1 MLYLIGLLLLVLLA
15 FGPQLWV
22 RHVLAKYSAPRSD
35 LPGTGGELA
44 EHLVDHYELAKV
56 TVVPTDEGDHYDPVR
71 KTIGLSRYVME
82 GRSLTAVVTAAH
94 EVGHAIQDQTRYPPL
109 IARTR
114 MARTAMIV
122 EKLGTILIMAAPL
135 VAILLKAP
143 SAGLATFIGAIL
155 VMGVSVAVH
164 LVTLP
169 VEIDA
174 SFGKALPILRQGRYL
189 AERDMPAAREI
200 LRACAFTY
208 VAASLSS
215 LLNIG
220 RWIAILRR

>member
-1 MLYLIGLLLLVLLA
+1 MIYLIGLVLLILLA

-22 RHVLAKYSAPRSD
+22 RHILAKHSVPRD
-35 LPGTGGELA
+35 DFPGTGGELA
-44 EHLVDHYELAKV
+44 EHLVDHYELNRV
-56 TVVPTDEGDHYDPVR
+56 TVVPTDEGDHYDPTR
-71 KTIGLSRYVME
+71 KTIGLTKPVME

-94 EVGHAIQDQTRYPPL
+94 EVGHAIQDKSSYPPL
-109 IARTR
+109 VARTR

-122 EKLGTILIMAAPL
+122 EKLGAGLIMAAPL

-143 SAGLATFIGAIL
+143 SAGLATFVGAIL
-155 VMGVSVAVH
+155 VMGMSVAVH

-169 VEIDA
+169 VEFDA
-174 SFGKALPILRQGRYL
+174 SFGKALPILQQGGYL
-189 AERDMPAAREI
+189 SEGDMPAARQI
-200 LRACAFTY
+200 LRACALTY
-208 VAASLSS
+208 VAASLAS